1 MDGSQALME
10 DNEDEYRKLVKE
22 KKDSRLNMLLEKTD
36 GYVKSFSELV
46 AKRRRAQLEKV
57 HTPPCPRVYGCP
69 RSLHA
74 ARCMHRRP
82 AMRRRRRRRSRAWTR
97 KPSRHVRST

>member
-1 MDGSQALME
+1 MLVSDVMDVDLGQALME

-46 AKRRRAQLEKV
+46 GRRRRAQLEKV
-57 HTPPCPRVYGCP
+57 CRGRGYGLSMGDGS
-69 RSLHA
+69 RNA
-74 ARCMHRRP
+74 V
-82 AMRRRRRRRSRAWTR
+82 AMLAGGQ
-97 KPSRHVRST
+97 